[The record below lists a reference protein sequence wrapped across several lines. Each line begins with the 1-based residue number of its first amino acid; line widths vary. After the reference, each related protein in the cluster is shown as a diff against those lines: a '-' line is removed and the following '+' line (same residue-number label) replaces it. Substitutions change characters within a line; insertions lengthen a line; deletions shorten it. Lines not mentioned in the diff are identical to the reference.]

1 MLMLIIIIMLWI
13 RIQRYATDD
22 DDSTDDNDNVDDDDT
37 ICIIYNSKTFY
48 FNSFST
54 SYENKESPLP
64 L

>member
-1 MLMLIIIIMLWI
+1 MLWI